1 MDQLNIPEGYQTVMP
16 YIIMDNAAAFF
27 DFTQKVFGA
36 QEKMRVM
43 DGEGVRHAEITIGGS
58 TIMFASATD
67 QWAAQ
72 NTGLYVHVLN
82 ADETYEAALQNG
94 AVSIMPPADMEYGRS
109 SGVRDPFG
117 NVWWITSEKAAS
129 F

>member
-16 YIIMDNAAAFF
+16 YIIMENAAAFF

-36 QEKMRVM
+36 KEKMKVM
-43 DGEGVRHAEITIGGS
+43 DDEGVRHAEIIIGGS

-67 QWAAQ
+67 KWSAQ
-72 NTGLYVHVLN
+72 NTGLYVHVMN
-82 ADETYEAALQNG
+82 ADETYETALQNG
-94 AVSIMPPADMEYGRS
+94 AESIMPPSDMEYGRS

-117 NVWWITSEKAAS
+117 NVWWITSEK
-129 F
+129 